1 MPIRSHIFEKPEKT
15 MEHRQG
21 LILKSHGKTLH
32 FTARIIT
39 LTEYKAEV
47 EMDLFSED
55 NHCAKGKGLFVAVKK
70 GHPAYHR
77 W

>member
-1 MPIRSHIFEKPEKT
+1 LRPTPY
-15 MEHRQG
+15 
-21 LILKSHGKTLH
+21 GKTLH

-39 LTEYKAEV
+39 LTENKAEV